1 MKEKS
6 LLIMDMDGVLID
18 VSGSYRDVVRHTVQY
33 YLRGVIGADCVP
45 AEALTPEDISAIKK
59 SGGLNND
66 WELTYAVL
74 NTILNNYF
82 DEENEGAVDSAVNL
96 KIVESDRDLLSRGK
110 SILKSC
116 DCFSLARLGEVPLAD
131 VYSEKKP
138 ASREDSPFLFNRG
151 DVGSGNL
158 VKRIFQELYLGPGL
172 FRETY
177 GDDPFFYKGRGYMDR
192 ETLIPE
198 KKQLESLDLL
208 CKLAIATGRP
218 GSEAHH
224 ALINFG
230 ISGMFEAVVT
240 EDDVVM
246 EEARRKQPLRKPHP
260 YVIESCIEK
269 YKSDTTGD
277 VYYLGD
283 MPDDMTAAKRAGVV
297 PIGYVDDGLDMV
309 EEERKEHHDL
319 LFQKGAR
326 EVFGSYDDLIG
337 YIESYTD
344 RKS

>member
-1 MKEKS
+1 MKEKP
-6 LLIMDMDGVLID
+6 LLIMDMDGVIID
-18 VSGSYRDVVRHTVQY
+18 VSGSYREVVRHTVQH
-33 YLRGVIGADCVP
+33 YLRGFIGAECVP
-45 AEALTPEDISAIKK
+45 SDAVTPEDVSAIKK

-66 WELTYAVL
+66 WELTYAIL

-82 DEENEGAVDSAVNL
+82 DAENER
-96 KIVESDRDLLSRGK
+96 IVEPAVKLKTINADRDLVSRGK
-110 SILKSC
+110 PILKSC
-116 DCFSLARLGEVPLAD
+116 DCFSLARLGKVPLAD
-131 VYSEKKP
+131 IYSEQGPVQK
-138 ASREDSPFLFNRG
+138 EDSPFLFNRG

-158 VKRIFQELYLGPGL
+158 VKRIFQELYLGHGL
-172 FRETY
+172 FEETY
-177 GDDPFFYKGRGYMDR
+177 GDAPLFYEGRGYMER

-198 KKQLESLDLL
+198 KKQLERLELL

-218 GSEAHH
+218 GPEAHH
-224 ALINFG
+224 SLMNFG
-230 ISGMFEAVVT
+230 ITGMFEAVVT

-246 EEARRKQPLRKPHP
+246 EETCRKKTLRKPHP

-269 YKSDTTGD
+269 CRTDTAGD

-297 PIGYVDDGLDMV
+297 PIGYVYGGFDMS
-309 EEERKEHHDL
+309 EEERKEHYDL

-326 EVFGSYDDLIG
+326 EVFGRYDDLIG
-337 YIESYTD
+337 YIESYAD